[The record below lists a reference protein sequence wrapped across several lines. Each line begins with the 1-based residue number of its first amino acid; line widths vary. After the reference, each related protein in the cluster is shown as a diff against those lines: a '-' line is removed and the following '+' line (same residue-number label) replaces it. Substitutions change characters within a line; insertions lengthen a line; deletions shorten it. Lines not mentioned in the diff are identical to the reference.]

1 MECGNYR
8 GIKLLEHGLKVLEKN
23 IRQASRALVKMDP
36 NQFGFMPGKST
47 IDAIFIF
54 RQIVEKR
61 IEGNLS
67 VFRGFVDLEK
77 AYDRIPNEVMYW
89 CLRRRGIPE
98 KLVRLVMETYKESKT
113 AVRTAQR
120 LLREFEIRVGLHQGS
135 ALSPLLFAIVIDALS
150 EHLREEDLWALLFAD
165 DLAIRLT
172 L

>member
-36 NQFGFMPGKST
+36 KQFGFMPGKST

-89 CLRRRGIPE
+89 CLRRREIPE
-98 KLVRLVMETYKESKT
+98 KLVRLAMETCKESQTAVKT
-113 AVRTAQR
+113 AQG
-120 LLREFEIRVGLHQGS
+120 LSRELKIRVGLHQDS
-135 ALSPLLFAIVIDALS
+135 ALNPLLFAIVIDALS